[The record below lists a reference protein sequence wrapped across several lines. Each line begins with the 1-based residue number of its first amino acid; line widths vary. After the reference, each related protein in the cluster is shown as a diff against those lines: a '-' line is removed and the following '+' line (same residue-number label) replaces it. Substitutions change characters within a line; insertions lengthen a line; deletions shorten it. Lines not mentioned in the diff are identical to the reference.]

1 MSAGGRRQIFVS
13 HDSQDIDEIE
23 YLVQPLKYFPFEPY
37 VAIKE
42 HEPGELK
49 RIIDDNL
56 RESDVLLPF
65 ITETAVDNRWVN
77 QEVGFAKGQEMTIV
91 PVFEHS
97 NMLSGFL
104 EGTMGVKLHD
114 DEHRTIHDILGK
126 LRHEFSPLGGF
137 GPDWYVEFICP
148 GCDEANYFAVGRDQY
163 ELLDMYEDD
172 RHWSRTCTSCR
183 AEHRFNPASFHYEGM
198 REDGE

>member
-1 MSAGGRRQIFVS
+1 MSSSGRRQIFVS
-13 HDSQDIDEIE
+13 HDSEDISEIE

-42 HEPGELK
+42 HESGELK

-56 RESDVLLPF
+56 RTSEVLVPF
-65 ITETAVDNRWVN
+65 ITDRSVDNRWVN

-91 PVFEHS
+91 PVFEES
-97 NMLSGFL
+97 SMLSGFL
-104 EGTMGVKLHD
+104 EGTMGVKLQE
-114 DEHRTIHDILGK
+114 DEHRTIHGIVSK

-148 GCDEANYFAVGRDQY
+148 ACDEANYFGVGRDQR
-163 ELLDMYEDD
+163 ELLAMYDD
-172 RHWSRTCTSCR
+172 GRYWGRTCNTCR
-183 AEHRFNPASFHYEGM
+183 AEHRFNPASFHYEGTSAA
-198 REDGE
+198 GE